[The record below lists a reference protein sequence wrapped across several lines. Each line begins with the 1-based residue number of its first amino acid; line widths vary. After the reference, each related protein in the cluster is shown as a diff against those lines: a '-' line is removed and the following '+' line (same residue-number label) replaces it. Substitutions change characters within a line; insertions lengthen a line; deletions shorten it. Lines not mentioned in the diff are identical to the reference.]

1 MRKKIFVRAVFA
13 AALLAICAGSAT
25 TTAQTFD
32 KRTFFTFNAPVAIPG
47 VTLPAGKYLFRLA
60 QTTDHHVVQ
69 VLSGDGRTSYAM
81 FWAFRAE
88 RRDVISNP
96 ELQFMETPSD
106 MTAAID
112 TWWYPAGKSGYEFVY
127 PKEQARLLAKG
138 AGRPVLTAAEPF
150 RTDNPP
156 AEYERV
162 TPGGEYVP
170 EPWPRESELGP
181 SLEPRVRP
189 TGPALTG
196 AVAPPSFQV
205 AERSQATLPETGSR
219 LPLVA
224 FGGLLLLLGGAL
236 SSTWLRARG

>member
-1 MRKKIFVRAVFA
+1 MQTRIFVRVAFA
-13 AALLAICAGSAT
+13 AALLAICVGSAT

-81 FWAFRAE
+81 FFALRAE
-88 RRDVISNP
+88 RRDFISQP

-112 TWWYPAGKSGYEFVY
+112 TWWYPAERSGYEFVY

-138 AGRPVLTAAEPF
+138 TGRSVLTTAEPF

-156 AEYERV
+156 AEYELVAPSGEV
-162 TPGGEYVP
+162 TPYGPGE
-170 EPWPRESELGP
+170 SGFGP
-181 SLEPRVRP
+181 SLEPRVRQP
-189 TGPALTG
+189 RGQALAG
-196 AVAPPSFQV
+196 GIAPPSIPI
-205 AERSQATLPETGSR
+205 AEPSQEALPKTGSSI
-219 LPLVA
+219 PLVA
-224 FGGLLLLLGGAL
+224 LGGLLLLFGGAL
-236 SSTWLRARG
+236 SATWRRARG